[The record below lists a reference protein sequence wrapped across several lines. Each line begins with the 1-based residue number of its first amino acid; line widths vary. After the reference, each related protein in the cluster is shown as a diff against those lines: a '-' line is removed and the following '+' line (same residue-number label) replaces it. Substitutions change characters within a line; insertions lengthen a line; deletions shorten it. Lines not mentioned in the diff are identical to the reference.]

1 MHGYDFH
8 KAFTKILINI
18 RGFWVKGLGLAQ
30 YGQIVKMSEILV
42 KSFSLPPQ

>member
-18 RGFWVKGLGLAQ
+18 RGFWVKGLGPKTSNMA
-30 YGQIVKMSEILV
+30 K
-42 KSFSLPPQ
+42 